1 MQNAGLTIGMVA
13 IGLGLASIG
22 FNLNGNQANAVV
34 ADHALASARSE
45 RQGGFSKNAGD
56 PECRIAV
63 FEPVALDLPTPWV
76 SSCAE
81 SGTLETLLFVDGLV
95 EGGCTV
101 HPPRVFFDSGG
112 PGGGGGENEIA
123 SRFYTGTG
131 IFSHD
136 PPLTVTA
143 GVVDYESFL
152 GVKPR
157 NVRTKAIADV
167 DGDGWNDLVIE
178 VRGVN
183 GESKVGYL
191 KNLREPR
198 SPLAA
203 DLDGDCVV
211 GGADLGLLLVEYGN
225 TCD

>member
-1 MQNAGLTIGMVA
+1 MKNAGITIGMVA

-34 ADHALASARSE
+34 AGHALASTSIE
-45 RQGGFSKNAGD
+45 PQGGYSRNAGD

-76 SSCAE
+76 SSCL
-81 SGTLETLLFVDGLV
+81 GYLETPLFVDGLV

-101 HPPRVFFDSGG
+101 RPPWVYFDCCSPSGASETEV
-112 PGGGGGENEIA
+112 P

-152 GVKPR
+152 GAKPS

-167 DGDGWNDLVIE
+167 DGDGWTDLVIE

-191 KNLREPR
+191 KNLRQPR

-203 DLDGDCVV
+203 DLDGDCFV